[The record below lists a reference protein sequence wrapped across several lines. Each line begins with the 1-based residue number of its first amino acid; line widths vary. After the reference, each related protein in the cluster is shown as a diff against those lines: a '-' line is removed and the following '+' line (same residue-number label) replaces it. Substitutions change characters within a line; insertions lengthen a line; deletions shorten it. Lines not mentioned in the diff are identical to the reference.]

1 MEIELKLACS
11 PDALTRFEDKVLPLL
26 KQQSIEASQSQAHL
40 YNEYYD
46 TPSRFFGERQM
57 GCRVRAR
64 NHQYEQTVKT
74 RGEVHGGLHQ
84 RPEYNVKLDSAQPDL
99 TKFPADIWSED
110 TDVKSIN
117 DELEGLFS
125 THFERTTFELSHNDY
140 KMEVVF
146 DVGEVKRKQESI
158 PICEIELELVHGEPI
173 HLFNVASLIV
183 QHIPTRLSDVTK
195 AARGYQL
202 MQGNVPETQHLPSIL
217 KLEDNETTEDA
228 FCKTISLALQ
238 HWQHHQ
244 HVYSQTNKLKALT
257 EIRESL
263 LLLLQAVSLY
273 LPVLQ
278 CKELLSLHKSLLQLT
293 RAWTWQ
299 EQLESIHHLRS
310 RKGPFSRKIPKSQ
323 NVMNYLM
330 GRREGILNAQKPHD
344 LNMSSLSTQV
354 QLAASRVLLEK
365 PWREQKSG
373 SELSVKQHANGWLSQ
388 TWQTV
393 LQSLPSDSSMN
404 ENQYLAIEV
413 LLKQSL
419 LNGFMLA
426 DLFGDSRGQFRDP
439 WLDLSTGINELKALK
454 LIHSAVNDLQLE
466 DRADFTNWI
475 EDKTHSVITVMEM
488 TRKVGMEQDTYW

>member
-11 PDALTRFEDKVLPLL
+11 QDALSRFEEKVLPLL
-26 KQQSIEASQSQAHL
+26 AQQNIEAVQSQAHL

-57 GCRVRAR
+57 GCRVRAK

-74 RGEVHGGLHQ
+74 RGQVHGGLHQ

-99 TKFPADIWSED
+99 TKFPFDIWGENI
-110 TDVKSIN
+110 DVQAIN

-125 THFERTTFELSHNDY
+125 THFDRTTFELSHADY

-146 DVGEVKRKQESI
+146 DVGEVKRKQDSLA
-158 PICEIELELVHGEPI
+158 ICEIELELVHGEPV

-202 MQGNVPETQHLPSIL
+202 MQGSVPETRYLPKFL
-217 KLEDNETTEDA
+217 ALDDNQSTEDA
-228 FCKTISLALQ
+228 FCKTVSLALE

-244 HVYSQTNKLKALT
+244 HVYTQTNKLKALT

-278 CKELLSLHKSLLQLT
+278 CAELLSLHKALLKLT
-293 RAWTWQ
+293 RAWKWQ

-310 RKGPFSRKIPKSQ
+310 RKGPFSRRIPKNQ

-330 GRREGILNAQKPHD
+330 GRREGLLNAFKPHE
-344 LNMSSLSTQV
+344 LNMSSVSTEV
-354 QLAASRVLLEK
+354 QLAASRILLEK

-373 SELSVKQHANGWLSQ
+373 SEISVKQHANGWLSQ

-393 LQSLPSDSSMN
+393 LQSLPTGSSMN
-404 ENQYLAIEV
+404 DNQYLAVEV

-426 DLFGDSRGQFRDP
+426 DLFADTRGQFREP
-439 WLDLSTGINELKALK
+439 WQDLLTGIIELKALQ
-454 LIHSAVNDLQLE
+454 LIHDAFNDLQL
-466 DRADFTNWI
+466 DDPADFSNWI
-475 EDKTHSVITVMEM
+475 EDKTHSVITVMEA
-488 TRKVGMEQDTYW
+488 TRKVAVEQDTYW